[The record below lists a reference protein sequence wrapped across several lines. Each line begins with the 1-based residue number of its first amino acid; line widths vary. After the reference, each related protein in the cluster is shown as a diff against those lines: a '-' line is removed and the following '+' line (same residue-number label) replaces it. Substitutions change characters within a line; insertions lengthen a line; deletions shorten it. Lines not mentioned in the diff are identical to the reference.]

1 MRNRWLKGSLL
12 LVVGLLALVGWSG
25 SARAAGIG
33 VTPPSYVA
41 TFQIPVVPLSP
52 SLFHFNNEDGSTI
65 TPCNLDD
72 THSDSVAPLTPG
84 DKGTNYVQEDVV
96 ALNLKNGALYFLLT
110 TNNKFSAEG
119 WFHVNDS
126 TVLIPGMDEP
136 KVKPATHTDTFNVN
150 FLDESGKDIAS
161 VNNESVSLNYLPTD
175 AVTGDP
181 LIGLTDSL
189 KQTDANGKLVTSR
202 EIEGYTLAAK
212 DPLTVDGPV
221 VDGNTT
227 TYNYT
232 YHYTKN
238 ITGGNTN
245 TGTNT
250 SGIAGT
256 SRTATMPTTDSS
268 SSAASQATTT
278 KAPVQRKAVYAVKKI
293 GLYSQP
299 TFTKQN
305 RTRWFTK
312 QTRPN
317 RPTFT
322 VIGYAR
328 SKAVNLRYKV
338 RTADGTTGYITTRS
352 AYVTNAYYQHKPA
365 QVKVIS
371 AKGLNA
377 YGNVALN
384 VQKLRHYK
392 RGSVLKIKA
401 IKTHGL
407 TTRLVLTNGRYI
419 TGNKTFV
426 IAK

>member
-1 MRNRWLKGSLL
+1 MRNRWIKGSLL

-25 SARAAGIG
+25 RARAAGTDT
-33 VTPPSYVA
+33 VPSYVA
-41 TFQIPVVPLSP
+41 EFSIAPFDGFRYSGSSGTVDVYDLDNNPASVTTLIGKSSGFNVLSP
-52 SLFHFNNEDGSTI
+52 IHYPQFMAAINLNKGILYYQVSSTDKTLPPLWYPANSQTELALDLGST
-65 TPCNLDD
+65 
-72 THSDSVAPLTPG
+72 
-84 DKGTNYVQEDVV
+84 
-96 ALNLKNGALYFLLT
+96 T
-110 TNNKFSAEG
+110 TNATAAFTVKFVDQDNTE
-119 WFHVNDS
+119 
-126 TVLIPGMDEP
+126 
-136 KVKPATHTDTFNVN
+136 
-150 FLDESGKDIAS
+150 LDKSENISFAYR
-161 VNNESVSLNYLPTD
+161 E
-175 AVTGDP
+175 A
-181 LIGLTDSL
+181 
-189 KQTDANGKLVTSR
+189 QNGS
-202 EIEGYTLAAK
+202 
-212 DPLTVDGPV
+212 DPLTNLAAALQTASRDFPGYSLAADNPLTVTPATDSQP
-221 VDGNTT
+221 TT
-227 TYNYT
+227 YT
-232 YHYTKN
+232 YHYTKDTA
-238 ITGGNTN
+238 TGGNTNTGNNTN

-256 SRTATMPTTDSS
+256 SGTATMPTTDSS
-268 SSAASQATTT
+268 SSTASQVTTT

-299 TFTKQN
+299 TFTKQS

-328 SKAVNLRYKV
+328 SKAGNLRYKV
-338 RTADGTTGYITTRS
+338 RTADGTTGYITARS
-352 AYVTNAYYQHKPA
+352 AYVTNTYYQHKPA

-384 VQKLRHYK
+384 GQKIRHYK
-392 RGSVLKIKA
+392 RGSVLTVKA

>member
-25 SARAAGIG
+25 SARADEEITYPSYAALFQVPNGTSFKATRADGSSTVYPLFDSDGNEILDATAF
-33 VTPPSYVA
+33 VTPNN
-41 TFQIPVVPLSP
+41 TQPVMKTDAL
-52 SLFHFNNEDGSTI
+52 
-65 TPCNLDD
+65 
-72 THSDSVAPLTPG
+72 
-84 DKGTNYVQEDVV
+84 
-96 ALNLKNGALYFLLT
+96 LNLKKGTLNYLAIPPFKNKDNGKEMVA
-110 TNNKFSAEG
+110 S
-119 WFHVNDS
+119 WFPVNDQTLLIS
-126 TVLIPGMDEP
+126 GGTVSAP
-136 KVKPATHTDTFNVN
+136 KADTKTEVFN
-150 FLDESGKDIAS
+150 FSFKDESGNDIPGS
-161 VNNESVSLNYLPTD
+161 ESESIRAQYQSATGSNVDPFEDLATSLT
-175 AVTGDP
+175 A
-181 LIGLTDSL
+181 
-189 KQTDANGKLVTSR
+189 QTNGKLVTSLP
-202 EIEGYTLAAK
+202 IDGYTLAEK
-212 DPLTVDGPV
+212 DPLTSENPIVDG
-221 VDGNTT
+221 DTT

-232 YHYTKN
+232 YHYTKD
-238 ITGGNTN
+238 IATGGN
-245 TGTNT
+245 TNT

-256 SRTATMPTTDSS
+256 SGTATMPTADSS

-278 KAPVQRKAVYAVKKI
+278 KASVQRKAVYAVKKI

-299 TFTKQN
+299 TFTKQS

-328 SKAVNLRYKV
+328 SKAGNLRYKV

-365 QVKVIS
+365 MVKVIS

-377 YGNVALN
+377 YGNVVLN
-384 VQKLRHYK
+384 GKKLRHYA
-392 RGSVLKIKA
+392 RGSVVTVKA